1 MKNKQKIRTMDANVL
16 IKEVMTDTVITVH
29 PDDTMDRVQRIFE
42 QNTIHHLPVVSPTG
56 KVVGMVSKSDYLKL
70 LHGFT
75 LFKAQK
81 SAEYNKAILRSLLV
95 EEVMTKQVATLTA
108 EDSLLMAAGYFRENL
123 FHAIPIVDDDHNL
136 VGILSTYDLI
146 SYAFRDARLEV

>member
-1 MKNKQKIRTMDANVL
+1 MDTNVS
-16 IKEVMTDTVITVH
+16 IKEIMTDTVITVQ

-42 QNTIHHLPVVSPTG
+42 QHTIHHLPVVSATG

-95 EEVMTKQVATLTA
+95 EEVMTRQVATLKADDT
-108 EDSLLMAAGYFRENL
+108 LLMAAGYFRENL

-136 VGILSTYDLI
+136 IGILSTYDLI
-146 SYAFRDARLEV
+146 SFAFRDARLEV